1 MTYCKNSRAGEVQWG
16 WDSWTEFFGGFFG
29 GIFPHEKCQVGE
41 VFCFVEPGFGLF
53 FGMTPGLLMEFF
65 YPCEMSVGGSKLVFD
80 YDD

>member
-1 MTYCKNSRAGEVQWG
+1 M
-16 WDSWTEFFGGFFG
+16 DSWTEFGRIIFGN
-29 GIFPHEKCQVGE
+29 FPREKCQVGE
-41 VFCFVEPGFGLF
+41 VLWFVEPGFGLF